1 MGGLVSLPPAES
13 QAFGGGKTKRKA
25 KAAPATSG
33 DPDKIKMLVDQ
44 LRAELDAYAGY
55 VIRKIR
61 IELVKAVA
69 AARQKRIEAGEE
81 IEEIQEGDLIEQQ

>member
-1 MGGLVSLPPAES
+1 MGGLLLLPPTES
-13 QAFGGGKTKRKA
+13 QAFRGGKAKRKA
-25 KAAPATSG
+25 KAAPAPSG

-69 AARQKRIEAGEE
+69 AARQKRIEAGESVE
-81 IEEIQEGDLIEQQ
+81 AVGEEELLED